1 MIGLKKTSPIPLERL
16 GSSYGGW
23 YIPKEFVNL
32 SKFKK
37 YLISAGIGHD
47 VSFDIEMQKRDFY
60 VIALDPLV
68 DCCNFA
74 LNSDLDQTQINI
86 INAGLWVNSGN
97 TLFYSPKIVTHDSWS
112 ITNSQST
119 SETISKL
126 FPTVKL
132 SQILT
137 EIDCDKNQ
145 RIVMLK
151 MDIEGAERYLFTEIE
166 LNYQN
171 LDFIGIELD
180 YIHLLPFTKIIKR
193 MMLILETRRNI
204 ANLHAKG
211 FMFIQNDDYNF
222 FWLSENLLTKINM
235 KT

>member
-1 MIGLKKTSPIPLERL
+1 MIGLKKPSPIPLERL

-23 YIPKEFVNL
+23 YVPKEFINL

-74 LNSDLDQTQINI
+74 FNSDLDQTQIKI
-86 INAGLWVNSGN
+86 INAGLWMNSGH
-97 TLFYSPKIVTHDSWS
+97 TLFHSPKIVTHDSWS

-119 SETISKL
+119 SETTSKL
-126 FPTVKL
+126 FPILKL
-132 SQILT
+132 SEILA

-235 KT
+235 KS